1 MRIPGA
7 VAQEIDDFLRYL
19 ALTPHE
25 ITRYRQDPEGF
36 MHTSRLSEQ
45 AADCLRDNSL
55 DALLDAV
62 QAKRDAIMDHPDSW
76 KRTEFTRDRS
86 IPGYGGAVIKK
97 E

>member
-1 MRIPGA
+1 MRIPAA
-7 VAQEIDDFLRYL
+7 VAEEINDFIRYL

-36 MHTSRLSEQ
+36 MHTARLSEG
-45 AADCLRDNSL
+45 AADCLRDNDL
-55 DALLDAV
+55 ETFLTAV
-62 QAKRDAIMDHPDSW
+62 QAKRDDIMNHPDSW

-86 IPGYGGAVIKK
+86 IKGYGGAVIKK